1 MGTMARRP
9 LLLLALLALAG
20 PVLASETGLT
30 GGEGHP
36 RARLPLA
43 VWAPPLGDAPLDAA
57 LRRAVGDWNALA
69 RATLGLEA
77 FAWAGRREDA
87 QVTLALGAA
96 PSPKLMGETDVRSDA
111 AGVITPPVRIAV
123 YELRAR
129 GQTSRETLFYQIAA
143 HELGHA
149 LGLVHSRDP
158 RSLMCCVPG
167 SVDFEDPAAR
177 AAYVEARRRP
187 DVRSV
192 RGELAEHYARF
203 WRPRD

>member
-111 AGVITPPVRIAV
+111 AGVIDEVGLNIHPVLLGSGVPLFRDAGRRIKLALQ
-123 YELRAR
+123 E
-129 GQTSRETLFYQIAA
+129 SRVLD
-143 HELGHA
+143 G
-149 LGLVHSRDP
+149 G
-158 RSLMCCVPG
+158 CVL
-167 SVDFEDPAAR
+167 ATYR
-177 AAYVEARRRP
+177 
-187 DVRSV
+187 V
-192 RGELAEHYARF
+192 RGR
-203 WRPRD
+203 RG